1 MVKKVKFEITNIFS
15 RIVLSKYSSK
25 IRRIQMFLTFVKKRL
40 CLKGITFAGT
50 KEFSDTVSVP
60 FQTSKREL
68 FQNHLPALIQSTFL
82 QGALS

>member
-1 MVKKVKFEITNIFS
+1 
-15 RIVLSKYSSK
+15 
-25 IRRIQMFLTFVKKRL
+25 MFLTFVKKHL

-50 KEFSDTVSVP
+50 KEFSDAVSVP

-68 FQNHLPALIQSTFL
+68 FQNHLSALIQSTFL